1 MTQQTQASRDAYNWA
16 RFFRV
21 SGTARPLNIPG
32 YDLCTLLFG
41 VLAVAQI
48 LGALT
53 DKQTASAWQIVGLS
67 LSILLTLICS
77 YKAHTANGGSDTIQS

>member
-1 MTQQTQASRDAYNWA
+1 MIEQTQASRKAYNWS

-21 SGTARPLNIPG
+21 SGTARPLNTPG
-32 YDLCTLLFG
+32 YDLGTLLFG

-53 DKQTASAWQIVGLS
+53 YGQTASAWQIAGLS
-67 LSILLTLICS
+67 LSIILTLICS
-77 YKAHTANGGSDTIQS
+77 YKAHSANGSDTIQS

>member
-1 MTQQTQASRDAYNWA
+1 MSAQTQASQKAYNWA
-16 RFFRV
+16 RFFKI
-21 SGTARPLNIPG
+21 SGTATPSNIPG

-53 DKQTASAWQIVGLS
+53 DEQTVGAWQIAGLS
-67 LSILLTLICS
+67 LSIILTLFCS
-77 YKAHTANGGSDTIQS
+77 YKAHTANRSDTIQS